1 MGKFITGVFVGAVAM
16 LFLIANGQL
25 HEEEEA
31 ARRSKSEADAALKNA
46 QTNP

>member
-1 MGKFITGVFVGAVAM
+1 MGKFFAGVFVGAVTM

-31 ARRSKSEADAALKNA
+31 ARRSKAESDAAVSNA
-46 QTNP
+46 KAS